1 MAMRSQSQELF
12 KEKVPPKRQLMEK
25 IEVLEADKLM
35 LESEVELHKTIT
47 HNSAE
52 IVHVMTSFFSKS
64 FKEMLKLGFD
74 LT

>member
-1 MAMRSQSQELF
+1 
-12 KEKVPPKRQLMEK
+12 MEK

>member
-12 KEKVPPKRQLMEK
+12 KENVPPKKHLMEK

-47 HNSAE
+47 NNSAE
-52 IVHVMTSFFSKS
+52 IVHVMTSFFSKA